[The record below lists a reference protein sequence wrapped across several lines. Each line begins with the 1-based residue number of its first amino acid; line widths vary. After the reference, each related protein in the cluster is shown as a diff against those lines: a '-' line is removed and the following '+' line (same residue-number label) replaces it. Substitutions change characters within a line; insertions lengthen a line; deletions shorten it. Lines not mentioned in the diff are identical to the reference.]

1 MTLAHT
7 SNVSFRN
14 IKYRSYAINPTRS
27 RKTSFGLGH
36 SIQGK
41 NKPWG
46 KRYVRP
52 FSPEDKNE
60 AIKIVREI
68 FNLSGLPPVEYIL
81 NILNKKGGSP

>member
-1 MTLAHT
+1 
-7 SNVSFRN
+7 V
-14 IKYRSYAINPTRS
+14 
-27 RKTSFGLGH
+27 LGH

-41 NKPWG
+41 NKLWC

-60 AIKIVREI
+60 ALKIVREI